1 MYNFLSQFLHPF
13 IVFSNL
19 ITILFVT
26 FFILYF
32 IFKKKIFKF
41 FLNIIIG
48 IFFIFCT
55 LPVGYYAFHYL
66 EKDFINQEKF
76 QNIDNIIILSGSEN
90 PALTAITKKI
100 NLNNSSERLIEA
112 TKLINNNLNSK
123 IFFLGGASTYKNNN
137 ESDVAKIYF
146 ENIGFDIQ
154 KVRFIATSKNT
165 IENLKDL
172 KNVVDNDQTNL
183 IITSAFHMKR
193 TIIISKK
200 LGIDF
205 IPYPVDHRSIILKDN
220 KIINIYKD
228 FDIAKNINMFNIFF
242 REILGILAVKIFV

>member
-19 ITILFVT
+19 ITILFAI

-32 IFKKKIFKF
+32 FFKKKIFKI
-41 FLNIIIG
+41 FLNIIIA
-48 IFFIFCT
+48 IFLIFCT

-76 QNIDNIIILSGSEN
+76 QNIDNIIVLSGSEN
-90 PALTAITKKI
+90 PALTNITKKI

-112 TKLINNNLNSK
+112 TKLIKNNLNSN
-123 IFFLGGASTYKNNN
+123 ILFLGGASEYNDIN

-154 KVRFIATSKNT
+154 NVRFIATSKNT

-172 KNVVDNDQTNL
+172 KNVIDNDQNNL

-205 IPYPVDHRSIILKDN
+205 IPYPVDHRSMMLKDN
-220 KIINIYKD
+220 KIIEVYKD
-228 FDIAKNINMFNIFF
+228 FDIAKNISMFNIFF

>member
-1 MYNFLSQFLHPF
+1 M
-13 IVFSNL
+13 FSNL
-19 ITILFVT
+19 ITILFAI

-32 IFKKKIFKF
+32 FFKKKIFKI
-41 FLNIIIG
+41 FLNIIIA
-48 IFFIFCT
+48 IFLVFCT
-55 LPVGYYAFHYL
+55 LPVGYYAFDYL

-76 QNIDNIIILSGSEN
+76 QNIDNIIVLSGSEN
-90 PALTAITKKI
+90 PALTNITKKI

-112 TKLINNNLNSK
+112 TKLIRNNLNSN
-123 IFFLGGASTYKNNN
+123 ILFLGGASEYNNIN

-154 KVRFIATSKNT
+154 NVRFIATSKNT

-172 KNVVDNDQTNL
+172 KNVIDNDQNNL

-200 LGIDF
+200 LGIDL
-205 IPYPVDHRSIILKDN
+205 IPYPVDHRSMMLKDN
-220 KIINIYKD
+220 KIKEIYKD